1 MSNFRKGYSL
11 ISLVMGF
18 VALVTLAALLVS
30 DAAANGG
37 VGDGLAP
44 PELPGEDNLE
54 YPILGSK
61 LSDLASN
68 HRASQ
73 YNDGD
78 GAASS
83 GSDSAASMYRPDG
96 ATNQTAFMFALAI
109 TFDGDAKPIIAA
121 IEDNGGDVRNVFD
134 DYIEAYVPV
143 RALAALAQSDGLTWA
158 REAAQPMSLRGTV
171 TSGGVATHL
180 ADAWHDA
187 GIRGQGVK
195 VGVIDTRTTATS
207 RDGFAGMIQV
217 MGSDLPW
224 TVIGHCYT
232 DLGVPTGNLA
242 NCANL
247 LGGHGDDHGTV
258 VAEAIMDVA
267 PDASLYIAN
276 PLTWGE
282 LRNSTEWMR
291 SQGVQVIVHSVAWT
305 YHGGAD
311 GTSPFHFGPLNT
323 VRWAANNGMV
333 WVNGAGN
340 SNEDTWYGAFTDA
353 DNDNVHEWSGTN
365 EYQTQAMAAGDNLT
379 AFMRWDDSWVS
390 ASKDLSLLW
399 VKNPGTPFEQ
409 VVAEF
414 NDTQSGGT
422 DQYPFEGGKF
432 TALTPGNYAI
442 KVKKV
447 RGTTPSWLQL
457 VVWRGNL
464 PIHTSGH
471 SVLSPADSPH
481 PGMLAVGAASTG
493 SGPIHAYS
501 SRGPTP
507 DGRIKPDIVG
517 ASGYAAS
524 RRSSFRGTSA
534 SGPHV
539 AGLAALVIQQNPG
552 YTPHQVTS
560 YLKSQAIPRIS
571 AAPNHNVPNNVW
583 GYGFARLP
591 ALSCADNLNGSG
603 STSGTWTDSC
613 KAVIDSTRYNRYYTI
628 TVPQSATV
636 TIDLQSS
643 VDAYLYLR
651 KGYNAQSGAALHE
664 DDNSGGGTNAQISE
678 SLAAGKYT
686 IEATAASTGQTGDFT
701 LNVAGLK
708 TIYDVSITAGAN
720 VTEGS
725 DATFMLTAS
734 PAPTAPLDVSVRISQ
749 SGAFVASSG
758 TQTVTIPTSGSA
770 TLAVPTVGDSV
781 GEPDG
786 SVTAELIDSLAYVP
800 STTARQ
806 AKVAVSDDDRPTIS
820 VTADGAIV
828 EGEDAWF
835 TLSGTRQTAVAAID
849 VTVSQTGDFLAPTQ
863 TTTLVA
869 ALDSNG
875 AGKFKISTS
884 NDHVVEPNGTITVTL
899 SSGTGYELSP
909 TDSSAA
915 LTVSDN
921 DVDYCTEELTKDVT
935 TSDAWE
941 NDCRSRINFNKR
953 SRYYTFNL
961 AQQSAVTVDLQSM
974 MDSYLYLR
982 QGNQTKT
989 GAALHQDDNSGNGN
1003 DAQISETLQAGW
1015 YTIEATTASLHQTG
1029 GFTLAISGLLVTQPA
1044 VGPEVSIASGG
1055 DVTEGGNAMF
1065 VLSANPAPT
1074 ADLPV
1079 SVAVTQSGDFGA
1091 APGSQTVTI
1100 PTTGSYTLT
1109 VATSN
1114 DNVGEA
1120 DGSVTV
1126 TIHTGADYTVSA
1138 TAGAATVAVADDDG
1152 SSCTKQ
1158 LSADG
1163 ATNGTWTTN
1172 CTSTERQGSYARYF
1186 TFSLSRP
1193 STVTIDLK
1201 SAHIDNYLYLRQGND
1216 VKSGTYLHEDDDGG
1230 AKYRNARISE
1240 SLSAGWYTIEATT
1253 YYDQHTG
1260 NFTLDI
1266 SGLTAPAAVP
1276 EVSITAGTGIT
1287 EGGNAMFTVTANPAP
1302 ASALSVSVSV
1312 NQSGDFGVSPGS
1324 QTVSIP
1330 TTGSYTL
1337 AVATV
1342 NDGVDEANGS
1352 VTATVNN
1359 GTGYTVSATAGSATV
1374 VVADDDVPEISVSA
1388 GSGIT
1393 EGNNASFTLTA
1404 SPAPHAPLSVSVSVN
1419 QSGDFGVSP
1428 GSQTVSIPTTGSYT
1442 LTVATSDDSVDEADG
1457 SVAVTVNTGNGYTVS
1472 ATAGSASVAVAD
1484 DDDPP
1489 QACTPNLPSDAV
1501 TVSEVKT
1508 WRGEY
1513 SQDSH
1518 VSRWNRVL
1526 AALGEDT
1533 GETAMTAD
1541 QAREI
1546 KSRIDNT
1553 RWDRTV
1559 RTLEALEQCSNPPT
1573 ATPEISITG
1582 GSGITEGGNAT
1593 FTVTANPAPT
1603 AALSVSVSIAQ
1614 TGDYGASTG
1623 SQTVS
1628 IPTSGSYTLTVATV
1642 NDAVDETDGSVTAT
1656 VNSGTGYTVSGTAG
1670 SATVVVVDDDVPE
1683 VSVSA
1688 GSGITEGNN
1697 ATFTLTASP
1706 APHAPLSVSVSVAQ
1720 SGDFG
1725 VAAGP
1730 QTVSIPTTGS
1740 ATLTVATSD
1749 DSVDEADG
1757 LVTATVSSGTGY
1769 TVSATAGAATVAVAD
1784 DDDAA
1789 PQTCTPNLPSDAI
1802 TVSEVKTWRGEYSQD
1817 SHVSRWNRVL
1827 AALGEDTGEAAMT
1840 ADQARDIK
1848 SRIDNTRW
1856 DRTARTLE
1864 ALEQCSNP
1872 PTATPEISI
1881 TAGSGITEGGNASF
1895 TITANPAPA
1904 SALSVSVAISQS
1916 GDYGVSSGSQTVS
1929 IPTGGSATLT
1939 VATSDDG
1946 VDEADGSVTATVS
1959 SGTGYTV
1966 SATAGSATVAVADDD
1981 VPEISVVSNG
1991 DITEGGNATF
2001 TISANPAPASALSVS
2016 VSVSQAG
2023 DYGVSAGSQTVSI
2036 PTSGS
2041 ATLTVATSD
2050 DGVDEAD
2057 GSVTAT
2063 VNSGAGY
2070 TVSGT
2075 AGSATVAVADDDD
2088 PPQTCTP
2095 NLPSDA
2101 VTVSEVKTWR
2111 GEYSHDDH
2119 VSRWNRVLAALGE
2132 DTGEAAMTADQA
2144 REIKSRIDN
2153 SRWDRTVRTLEA
2165 LEQCNNP
2172 PPATPEVSITAGS
2185 GITEGGNATFTLS
2198 ASPTPSSA
2206 LSVSVS
2212 VAQTGDFGATTGS
2225 QTVSIPTSGSATLTV
2240 ATSDDGVDEAD
2251 GSVTATVSSGTGYTV
2266 SATAGS
2272 ATVAVADN
2280 DVPEISIAAGSGI
2293 TEGGNA
2299 SFTVTASPAPHA
2311 PLDVSVSVSQSGDF
2325 GVAAGP
2331 QTVTIPTTGSATLTV
2346 ATGDDSVDEADGSV
2360 TATVS
2365 AGQGYTV
2372 SGTAGSATVA
2382 VADDDD
2388 AAPPAMPEI
2397 SITAGNGITEGGNA
2411 TFTLTASPAPSSA
2424 LSVSVSVA
2432 QTGDFGVST
2441 GSQTVSIPTSGSYTL
2456 TVATVNDGVDEA
2468 DGSVTATVSAGQGYT
2483 VSTTAGAA
2491 TVAVADDDVPE
2502 ISITAGTGITEGGDA
2517 SFTLTANPAP
2527 HSPLS
2532 VSVSVSQS
2540 GDFGVTPGSQTV
2552 SIPTTGSA
2560 SLTVATSDDGVDEA
2574 DGSVTATVDSGQGYT
2589 VSSTAG
2595 TATVAVAD
2603 DDDPPPPDATP
2614 SLSVSDASAR
2624 EDAGVMEFTVSLSA
2638 ASDKKVQVHAA
2649 TTSFRYKT
2657 ATIGDDF
2664 EWTQVLLTFAPG
2676 ETSKVVQVVILDD
2689 DLSEGDESFGMFL
2702 AYSPSDT
2709 PIAREH
2715 GEGVII
2721 DDD

>member
-207 RDGFAGMIQV
+207 RDGFSGMLQV

-247 LGGHGDDHGTV
+247 LGNRGDDHGTV
-258 VAEAIMDVA
+258 VAEALMDVA

-333 WVNGAGN
+333 WINGAGN

-379 AFMRWDDSWVS
+379 AFMRWDDSWGS
-390 ASKDLSLLW
+390 ASKDLALLW

-409 VVAEF
+409 VVAQF

-507 DGRIKPDIVG
+507 DDRIKPDIVG

-725 DATFMLTAS
+725 DATFMITAS

-749 SGAFVASSG
+749 SGAFVSSSG

-835 TLSGTRQTAVAAID
+835 TLSGTRQTAVAAIE

-909 TDSSAA
+909 TENSAA
-915 LTVSDN
+915 LTVLDN
-921 DVDYCTEELTKDVT
+921 DLDYCTEELTKDVT

-974 MDSYLYLR
+974 MDSYSTCGRGTR
-982 QGNQTKT
+982 QRREPPCTKT
-989 GAALHQDDNSGNGN
+989 
-1003 DAQISETLQAGW
+1003 
-1015 YTIEATTASLHQTG
+1015 TTA
-1029 GFTLAISGLLVTQPA
+1029 
-1044 VGPEVSIASGG
+1044 
-1055 DVTEGGNAMF
+1055 
-1065 VLSANPAPT
+1065 
-1074 ADLPV
+1074 
-1079 SVAVTQSGDFGA
+1079 
-1091 APGSQTVTI
+1091 
-1100 PTTGSYTLT
+1100 
-1109 VATSN
+1109 
-1114 DNVGEA
+1114 
-1120 DGSVTV
+1120 
-1126 TIHTGADYTVSA
+1126 A
-1138 TAGAATVAVADDDG
+1138 TAMT
-1152 SSCTKQ
+1152 
-1158 LSADG
+1158 
-1163 ATNGTWTTN
+1163 
-1172 CTSTERQGSYARYF
+1172 
-1186 TFSLSRP
+1186 
-1193 STVTIDLK
+1193 LK
-1201 SAHIDNYLYLRQGND
+1201 SARP
-1216 VKSGTYLHEDDDGG
+1216 S
-1230 AKYRNARISE
+1230 R
-1240 SLSAGWYTIEATT
+1240 
-1253 YYDQHTG
+1253 
-1260 NFTLDI
+1260 
-1266 SGLTAPAAVP
+1266 P
-1276 EVSITAGTGIT
+1276 AGT
-1287 EGGNAMFTVTANPAP
+1287 PSRP
-1302 ASALSVSVSV
+1302 RR
-1312 NQSGDFGVSPGS
+1312 
-1324 QTVSIP
+1324 
-1330 TTGSYTL
+1330 
-1337 AVATV
+1337 
-1342 NDGVDEANGS
+1342 
-1352 VTATVNN
+1352 
-1359 GTGYTVSATAGSATV
+1359 
-1374 VVADDDVPEISVSA
+1374 
-1388 GSGIT
+1388 
-1393 EGNNASFTLTA
+1393 
-1404 SPAPHAPLSVSVSVN
+1404 
-1419 QSGDFGVSP
+1419 
-1428 GSQTVSIPTTGSYT
+1428 
-1442 LTVATSDDSVDEADG
+1442 
-1457 SVAVTVNTGNGYTVS
+1457 
-1472 ATAGSASVAVAD
+1472 
-1484 DDDPP
+1484 PP
-1489 QACTPNLPSDAV
+1489 ST
-1501 TVSEVKT
+1501 
-1508 WRGEY
+1508 R
-1513 SQDSH
+1513 
-1518 VSRWNRVL
+1518 L
-1526 AALGEDT
+1526 AALLW
-1533 GETAMTAD
+1533 
-1541 QAREI
+1541 Q
-1546 KSRIDNT
+1546 
-1553 RWDRTV
+1553 
-1559 RTLEALEQCSNPPT
+1559 
-1573 ATPEISITG
+1573 
-1582 GSGITEGGNAT
+1582 
-1593 FTVTANPAPT
+1593 
-1603 AALSVSVSIAQ
+1603 
-1614 TGDYGASTG
+1614 
-1623 SQTVS
+1623 
-1628 IPTSGSYTLTVATV
+1628 
-1642 NDAVDETDGSVTAT
+1642 
-1656 VNSGTGYTVSGTAG
+1656 
-1670 SATVVVVDDDVPE
+1670 
-1683 VSVSA
+1683 
-1688 GSGITEGNN
+1688 
-1697 ATFTLTASP
+1697 
-1706 APHAPLSVSVSVAQ
+1706 
-1720 SGDFG
+1720 
-1725 VAAGP
+1725 
-1730 QTVSIPTTGS
+1730 
-1740 ATLTVATSD
+1740 
-1749 DSVDEADG
+1749 
-1757 LVTATVSSGTGY
+1757 
-1769 TVSATAGAATVAVAD
+1769 
-1784 DDDAA
+1784 
-1789 PQTCTPNLPSDAI
+1789 
-1802 TVSEVKTWRGEYSQD
+1802 
-1817 SHVSRWNRVL
+1817 
-1827 AALGEDTGEAAMT
+1827 
-1840 ADQARDIK
+1840 
-1848 SRIDNTRW
+1848 
-1856 DRTARTLE
+1856 
-1864 ALEQCSNP
+1864 
-1872 PTATPEISI
+1872 
-1881 TAGSGITEGGNASF
+1881 
-1895 TITANPAPA
+1895 
-1904 SALSVSVAISQS
+1904 
-1916 GDYGVSSGSQTVS
+1916 
-1929 IPTGGSATLT
+1929 
-1939 VATSDDG
+1939 
-1946 VDEADGSVTATVS
+1946 
-1959 SGTGYTV
+1959 
-1966 SATAGSATVAVADDD
+1966 
-1981 VPEISVVSNG
+1981 
-1991 DITEGGNATF
+1991 
-2001 TISANPAPASALSVS
+2001 
-2016 VSVSQAG
+2016 
-2023 DYGVSAGSQTVSI
+2023 
-2036 PTSGS
+2036 
-2041 ATLTVATSD
+2041 
-2050 DGVDEAD
+2050 
-2057 GSVTAT
+2057 
-2063 VNSGAGY
+2063 
-2070 TVSGT
+2070 
-2075 AGSATVAVADDDD
+2075 
-2088 PPQTCTP
+2088 
-2095 NLPSDA
+2095 
-2101 VTVSEVKTWR
+2101 
-2111 GEYSHDDH
+2111 
-2119 VSRWNRVLAALGE
+2119 
-2132 DTGEAAMTADQA
+2132 
-2144 REIKSRIDN
+2144 
-2153 SRWDRTVRTLEA
+2153 
-2165 LEQCNNP
+2165 
-2172 PPATPEVSITAGS
+2172 
-2185 GITEGGNATFTLS
+2185 
-2198 ASPTPSSA
+2198 
-2206 LSVSVS
+2206 
-2212 VAQTGDFGATTGS
+2212 
-2225 QTVSIPTSGSATLTV
+2225 
-2240 ATSDDGVDEAD
+2240 
-2251 GSVTATVSSGTGYTV
+2251 
-2266 SATAGS
+2266 
-2272 ATVAVADN
+2272 
-2280 DVPEISIAAGSGI
+2280 
-2293 TEGGNA
+2293 
-2299 SFTVTASPAPHA
+2299 
-2311 PLDVSVSVSQSGDF
+2311 
-2325 GVAAGP
+2325 
-2331 QTVTIPTTGSATLTV
+2331 
-2346 ATGDDSVDEADGSV
+2346 
-2360 TATVS
+2360 
-2365 AGQGYTV
+2365 
-2372 SGTAGSATVA
+2372 
-2382 VADDDD
+2382 
-2388 AAPPAMPEI
+2388 
-2397 SITAGNGITEGGNA
+2397 
-2411 TFTLTASPAPSSA
+2411 
-2424 LSVSVSVA
+2424 
-2432 QTGDFGVST
+2432 
-2441 GSQTVSIPTSGSYTL
+2441 
-2456 TVATVNDGVDEA
+2456 
-2468 DGSVTATVSAGQGYT
+2468 
-2483 VSTTAGAA
+2483 
-2491 TVAVADDDVPE
+2491 
-2502 ISITAGTGITEGGDA
+2502 
-2517 SFTLTANPAP
+2517 
-2527 HSPLS
+2527 
-2532 VSVSVSQS
+2532 
-2540 GDFGVTPGSQTV
+2540 
-2552 SIPTTGSA
+2552 
-2560 SLTVATSDDGVDEA
+2560 
-2574 DGSVTATVDSGQGYT
+2574 
-2589 VSSTAG
+2589 
-2595 TATVAVAD
+2595 
-2603 DDDPPPPDATP
+2603 
-2614 SLSVSDASAR
+2614 
-2624 EDAGVMEFTVSLSA
+2624 SA
-2638 ASDKKVQVHAA
+2638 AC
-2649 TTSFRYKT
+2649 
-2657 ATIGDDF
+2657 
-2664 EWTQVLLTFAPG
+2664 L
-2676 ETSKVVQVVILDD
+2676 
-2689 DLSEGDESFGMFL
+2689 
-2702 AYSPSDT
+2702 
-2709 PIAREH
+2709 
-2715 GEGVII
+2715 
-2721 DDD
+2721 